1 MDEVRNDEASVT
13 TGATSND
20 YSVMEEL
27 EKSES
32 EEVRVFL
39 PNSAEAHHLSFSMG
53 SILVIYVVLRLR

>member
-1 MDEVRNDEASVT
+1 VT